1 MKIIQAVVNQSP
13 VNTRSG
19 TEEEALKKQLEES
32 QQVINE
38 LQNKI
43 QRLAIENTE
52 LKSRIKSQNVDDGD
66 EDELVEL
73 WVKMGFVVLLSVL
86 YMSYLHGNE
95 LWTAD
100 ECGIDS

>member
-73 WVKMGFVVLLSVL
+73 WV
-86 YMSYLHGNE
+86 
-95 LWTAD
+95 
-100 ECGIDS
+100 